1 TYTPNQDFNGA
12 DSFSYTVTDGAGGTD
27 TATVTLSVGADNDA
41 PVAGDDAFS
50 TAEDVARLITAA
62 ELLANDTDVDGD
74 TLTIASFTQAAHG
87 TVVDHLD
94 GTYTYTPNQD
104 FNGADSFSYTVT
116 DGAGGTDTATVTL
129 SVGADNDAPVLDLI
143 ADQGVLVNQLL
154 SIQASATDP
163 DGPGDTLTFSLV
175 GTVPTGAAITT
186 DGLFTWTPTPTA
198 YGTTPIT
205 VRVTDS
211 GTPGLF
217 DEDTFDVTVIA
228 PPRVAIDDV
237 LLVEPD
243 DGQTALAVFRV
254 MLSGPAPVGVSVS
267 YANIA
272 TFNATPGVDFVAGSG
287 TLTFDPGETEKTFSI
302 TVLGDASIEGDE
314 RFAYDIFSPVNAVLS
329 GKQQGFADILD
340 DDGETRVGIERRTA
354 MEGDSG
360 TTTAVFDVLLSS
372 PSASTVT
379 VDYATVA
386 FQATAGVDYVAAS
399 GTLTFA
405 PGETAK
411 TVSVEI
417 IGDTITDGDERFTVL
432 LTNPT
437 NATISGL
444 SQDLNAFIVDDDG
457 PGLMVATSIGSGD
470 SGGDMPDAAQLEA
483 TLDAAVTLW
492 TQALGADDP
501 RLAQLAGL
509 TIGVADFSGAALGS
523 LDGGAILIDADAA
536 GHGWFVDLTPAGNS
550 EYRLSADAGMLSATP
565 RSDAFGR
572 MDLLTVVLH
581 EIGHVLGFDHEDAAS
596 YAVMRDELS
605 AGVRYTTAAPKFD
618 LDAPWAGAR
627 KAAIAWDDWGS
638 GWAPAHKPRVA
649 HLGRTFADFLFS
661 R

>member
-1 TYTPNQDFNGA
+1 
-12 DSFSYTVTDGAGGTD
+12 
-27 TATVTLSVGADNDA
+27 
-41 PVAGDDAFS
+41 
-50 TAEDVARLITAA
+50 
-62 ELLANDTDVDGD
+62 
-74 TLTIASFTQAAHG
+74 
-87 TVVDHLD
+87 
-94 GTYTYTPNQD
+94 D

-254 MLSGPAPVGVSVS
+254 MLSGPAPVEVSVS

>member
-1 TYTPNQDFNGA
+1 
-12 DSFSYTVTDGAGGTD
+12 
-27 TATVTLSVGADNDA
+27 
-41 PVAGDDAFS
+41 
-50 TAEDVARLITAA
+50 
-62 ELLANDTDVDGD
+62 
-74 TLTIASFTQAAHG
+74 
-87 TVVDHLD
+87 
-94 GTYTYTPNQD
+94 
-104 FNGADSFSYTVT
+104 GADSFSYTVT